1 LITRRR
7 LILILIRLSS
17 FIKIATTTV
26 IIWLLNK
33 RHKAIAFYSSSLVS
47 LLCQRVESSLPFQT
61 SLQSINYHEKHD
73 SYSMVIK
80 MASTVPSRIRQGA
93 RIVKPVLSLD
103 STEARRRVYN
113 LYKLCYRHIPYIS
126 KCMISKTSALNRSQC

>member
-1 LITRRR
+1 MPGAAAPGKYPVNYLIVLITRRR

-33 RHKAIAFYSSSLVS
+33 RHKAIAFYLSSLVS

-61 SLQSINYHEKHD
+61 SL
-73 SYSMVIK
+73 
-80 MASTVPSRIRQGA
+80 
-93 RIVKPVLSLD
+93 
-103 STEARRRVYN
+103 
-113 LYKLCYRHIPYIS
+113 
-126 KCMISKTSALNRSQC
+126 